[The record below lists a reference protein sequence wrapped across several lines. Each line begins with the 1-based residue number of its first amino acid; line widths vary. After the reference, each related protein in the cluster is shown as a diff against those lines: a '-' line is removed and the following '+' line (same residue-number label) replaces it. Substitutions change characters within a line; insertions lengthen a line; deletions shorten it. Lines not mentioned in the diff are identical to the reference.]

1 MEITNG
7 EVDILL
13 KIKKIKEGY
22 ARLKYIKIK
31 GTIDN
36 FELFKKRIKS
46 LKEKDCWYIY
56 ILDFFMYIGKII
68 SQLFVIVI
76 IFLLLD
82 IINVSKII

>member
-13 KIKKIKEGY
+13 KIKKLKEGY

-31 GTIDN
+31 GTTDN

-46 LKEKDCWYIY
+46 LKEKDC
-56 ILDFFMYIGKII
+56 
-68 SQLFVIVI
+68 
-76 IFLLLD
+76 
-82 IINVSKII
+82 